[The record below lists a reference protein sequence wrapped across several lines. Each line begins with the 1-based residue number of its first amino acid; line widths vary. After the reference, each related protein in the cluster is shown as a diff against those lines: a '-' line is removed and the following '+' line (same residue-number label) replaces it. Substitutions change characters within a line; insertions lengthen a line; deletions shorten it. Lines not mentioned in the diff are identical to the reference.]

1 MQTEQRGLFDQP
13 EVHHNRLAS
22 WPPSPRDSGPAAV
35 LRDLEAAAEAVRTT
49 WTGTIEDPSPA
60 LTERFRL
67 ATQNWRAGHA
77 ALNPSNAWGVWS
89 DGKR

>member
-1 MQTEQRGLFDQP
+1 MQTEQRDLFAEP
-13 EVHHNRLAS
+13 EVHPDRIVT
-22 WPPSPRDSGPAAV
+22 WPPPTRDSGLAAV
-35 LRDLEAAAEAVRTT
+35 LRDLEAGAEAVRTT
-49 WTGTIEDPSPA
+49 WTGTIEDLSPA

-67 ATQNWRAGHA
+67 ATENWRAGHA

>member
-1 MQTEQRGLFDQP
+1 MVTEQRDLFAEP
-13 EVHHNRLAS
+13 EVRPNRLAS
-22 WPPSPRDSGPAAV
+22 WPPPSRHSGPAAV
-35 LRDLEAAAEAVRTT
+35 VRDLEAAAEAVRTT
-49 WTGTIEDPSPA
+49 WTGPLPDPSPA

-67 ATQNWRAGHA
+67 ATLNWRAGNA